1 MPSIAT
7 IERRVSVRTY
17 RPEVP
22 GKDVLGEFSSRL
34 SAITDP
40 FGVPVI
46 FRLLDAEASHVS
58 SPVIVG
64 ATTYLAAKAPRCS
77 GMEEAFGYAF
87 EQAVLD
93 ATDMGLST
101 VWLVATIDRPAFER
115 AIDLGPDEAMP
126 AVSPLGYA
134 ADKRSLRESVMRRSM
149 KSDERLPFEC
159 LFFSGDFGHP
169 LSESEAGTWKTPL
182 EMVRK
187 APSATNKQPWRAV
200 VKDGDVHFF
209 EQKTRGYE
217 KDGVDIQKVD
227 LGIALCHF
235 EVAATEVG
243 CAGHIVREDAGLAT
257 PEDCEYIAT
266 WKREG

>member
-17 RPEVP
+17 RPEAP
-22 GKDVLGEFSSRL
+22 SKDVLDEFSSRL
-34 SAITDP
+34 AAITNP
-40 FGVPVI
+40 FAVPVT
-46 FRLLDAEASHVS
+46 FRMLDKEADHLS

-64 ATTYLAAKAPRCS
+64 DTIYLAAKAPRRP

-87 EQAVLD
+87 EQAMLE

-101 VWLVATIDRPAFER
+101 VWLAATIDRPAFER

-134 ADKRSLRESVMRRSM
+134 ADKRSLRENVMRRSM
-149 KSDERLPFEC
+149 KSDERLPFES
-159 LFFSGDFGHP
+159 LFFAGSFGHP
-169 LSESEAGTWKTPL
+169 LSEDEAGIWKMPL
-182 EMVRK
+182 EMARK

-200 VKDGDVHFF
+200 IQDGAVHFF
-209 EQKTRGYE
+209 EQKTRGYA

-235 EVAATEVG
+235 EIAATETDLPG
-243 CAGHIVREDAGLAT
+243 RIVQEDPGMT
-257 PEDCEYIAT
+257 VPEGCEYIAT
-266 WKREG
+266 WKQEG

>member
-1 MPSIAT
+1 
-7 IERRVSVRTY
+7 
-17 RPEVP
+17 
-22 GKDVLGEFSSRL
+22 
-34 SAITDP
+34 
-40 FGVPVI
+40 
-46 FRLLDAEASHVS
+46 
-58 SPVIVG
+58 
-64 ATTYLAAKAPRCS
+64 
-77 GMEEAFGYAF
+77 MEEAFGYAF

-101 VWLVATIDRPAFER
+101 VWLAATIDRPAFER

-187 APSATNKQPWRAV
+187 APSATNKKPWRAV